1 MFSIIRV
8 KLDQPIMMLHP
19 IERGFDIS
27 DVCTITE
34 MRYRIGDNGAG
45 QRMSVGDHHLIGR
58 QQVHRI

>member
-1 MFSIIRV
+1 
-8 KLDQPIMMLHP
+8 MMLHP